1 MILKK
6 DYLRYIF
13 VVPVLISCFFFTSC
27 VSTQKSVYFNNL
39 PDTVIA
45 PVKGNFEP
53 VIHKNDV
60 LQIVVSSMN
69 PEDAVVFNTPSVTA
83 AGIPGSGN
91 SATGYLVGEQGYI
104 DYPILGQV
112 KAEGLT
118 KEQLTKYLREELSN
132 RKLMKDPVVTIRFL
146 NYRVTVIGEV
156 ARPTVV
162 TINSEKITILEALGL
177 AGDITVYG
185 KKENVMLIR
194 EVNGEKTIKRLNLNS
209 PEVLSSP
216 YYYLQ
221 SNDVV
226 YVEPNKSK
234 VAVATGSRTTIP
246 IIISTLSLLVLTLD
260 RLIIN

>member
-13 VVPVLISCFFFTSC
+13 VVPVLICCFFFTSC
-27 VSTQKSVYFNNL
+27 VNTRKSVYFNNL

-53 VIHKNDV
+53 VVHKNDV

-69 PEDAVVFNTPSVTA
+69 PEDAIVFNTPSVTNTSIA
-83 AGIPGSGN
+83 GSGN
-91 SATGYLVGEQGYI
+91 QATGYLVSQDGYI
-104 DYPILGQV
+104 EYPVLGKV

-118 KEQLTKYLREELSN
+118 KEQLTTYIRDELNN

-156 ARPTVV
+156 AHPSVV
-162 TINSEKITILEALGL
+162 TVNSEKITILEALGL

-185 KKENVMLIR
+185 KRENIMLIR

-209 PEVLSSP
+209 SEVLSSP

-246 IIISTLSLLVLTLD
+246 IIISTLSLIVLAID
-260 RLIIN
+260 RLGN

>member
-13 VVPVLISCFFFTSC
+13 VVPVLICCFFFTSC

-39 PDTVIA
+39 SDTVIA

-69 PEDAVVFNTPSVTA
+69 PEDAIVFNTPSVASTGI
-83 AGIPGSGN
+83 AGVGTQT
-91 SATGYLVGEQGYI
+91 TGYMVNEQGNI
-104 DYPILGQV
+104 EYPVLGQV

-118 KEQLTKYLREELSN
+118 KAQLTAYLRNELDS

-162 TINSEKITILEALGL
+162 TVPSEKITVLEALGM

-185 KKENVMLIR
+185 KKENVLLIR

-209 PEVLSSP
+209 SEILTSP

-246 IIISTLSLLVLTLD
+246 IIISTLSLIVLTLD
-260 RLIIN
+260 RLIVN

>member
-13 VVPVLISCFFFTSC
+13 IIPVLICCFFFTSC
-27 VSTQKSVYFNNL
+27 VSTQKSVYFKDL

-83 AGIPGSGN
+83 AGTPGGGN
-91 SATGYLVGEQGYI
+91 QATGYLVGEQGYI
-104 DYPILGQV
+104 EYPVLGKV

-118 KEQLTKYLREELSN
+118 KEQLTKQLQEEFNN

-156 ARPTVV
+156 AHPTVV
-162 TINSEKITILEALGL
+162 NVNSEKITILEALGL

-185 KKENVMLIR
+185 KRENVMLIR
-194 EVNGEKTIKRLNLNS
+194 EVNGEKTIRRLNLNS
-209 PEVLSSP
+209 ADVLSSP

-221 SNDVV
+221 TNDVV

-246 IIISTLSLLVLTLD
+246 IIISMLSLIVISID
-260 RLIIN
+260 RLSN